1 MSSLME
7 MNARLSADLYVS
19 TSGSPHISPPKPHLS
34 TDGLADLAGG
44 ALGAGSRNFLR
55 TSLGGGGGVGG
66 GLYSSGSGLPGSA
79 SKGAAAAGRAGAGSP
94 GLSGNRAASP
104 LRGQPAAQAHST
116 AANASAGPAAA
127 SDRQRLMDEIEA
139 LMSSLQTRPAGLS

>member
-79 SKGAAAAGRAGAGSP
+79 SKGAAAAGGAGAGSP

-104 LRGQPAAQAHST
+104 LRGQPAAAHST
-116 AANASAGPAAA
+116 AANASAGLAAV